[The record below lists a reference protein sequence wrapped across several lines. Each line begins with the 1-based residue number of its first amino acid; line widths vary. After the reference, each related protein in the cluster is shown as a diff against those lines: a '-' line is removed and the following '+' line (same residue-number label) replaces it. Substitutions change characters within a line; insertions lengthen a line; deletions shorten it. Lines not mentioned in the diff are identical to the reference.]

1 MPKLS
6 SAETPPAKSS
16 AVLPVSTIALSGVI
30 TRMPLVCINIVASAF
45 QYGCAPTFMPV
56 TMTLISPP
64 CCVNSMIRRSAAAT
78 QSMFSVPESIA
89 IFAPDESANHSTG
102 TPSSSAMSSA
112 AMMRRHSGSAT
123 EPSAFV
129 GSPSSTTR
137 CWHAELLGHVERGH
151 DAPAL
156 GLGDGA
162 ERLRRVAQQHDAL
175 HAVGMALGERAHEP
189 DDDRGVVG

>member
-6 SAETPPAKSS
+6 SADTPPAKSS
-16 AVLPVSTIALSGVI
+16 ACLPVSTIALSGAMI
-30 TRMPLVCINIVASAF
+30 RMPRVCMSIVASAF
-45 QYGCAPTFMPV
+45 QYGWAPTLMPV
-56 TMTLISPP
+56 TTTLISPP

-89 IFAPDESANHSTG
+89 IRAPEDSANHSTG

-129 GSPSSTTR
+129 GSPSSTSR
-137 CWHAELLGHVERGH
+137 FIPSGKRSV
-151 DAPAL
+151 
-156 GLGDGA
+156 
-162 ERLRRVAQQHDAL
+162 
-175 HAVGMALGERAHEP
+175 
-189 DDDRGVVG
+189 